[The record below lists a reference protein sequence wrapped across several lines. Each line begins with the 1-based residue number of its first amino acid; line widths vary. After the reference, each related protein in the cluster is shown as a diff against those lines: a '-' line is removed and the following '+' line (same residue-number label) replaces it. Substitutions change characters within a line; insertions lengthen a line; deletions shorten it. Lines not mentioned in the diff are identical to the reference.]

1 MVKSEVV
8 MLKNYSANY
17 EEIVILAIK
26 KSLLADKQ
34 KNEELKKLIRMKIME
49 LFSNDIVSYFDGAVN
64 DSDVEKCV
72 DDLASGESSQIED
85 EEFWWSAPLE
95 VVTAL

>member
-8 MLKNYSANY
+8 MLKNYSAVY
-17 EEIVILAIK
+17 EEIVVLAIK
-26 KSLLADKQ
+26 KSLLANEQ
-34 KNEELKKLIRMKIME
+34 KKEEVKKLIRKEIME
-49 LFSNDIVSYFDGAVN
+49 LFSNNIVSYFDGAVN

-72 DDLASGESSQIED
+72 NDLASGDSSQLKD
-85 EEFWWSAPLE
+85 EEFWWSAPLN

>member
-72 DDLASGESSQIED
+72 DDLASGESSQIKD